1 MKKTYW
7 LFLIICVTSFAQETT
22 LDRKKNEFRVD
33 FLNLLIAKKYSFSYE
48 YFLKNDF
55 SVGLSTVLSANS
67 HLKEDFESGYRNNL
81 TKLEINPYF
90 RYALSK
96 SKTRYYFVE
105 TFVSYNK
112 GDFKEV
118 VLQPETNGTSFYD
131 FKITSYSDVA
141 IGAGVGFKQYIK
153 ESFAIEVLI
162 SGGRN
167 LIDTKKSQDYISR
180 VGINLG
186 YRF

>member
-1 MKKTYW
+1 MKKIYW
-7 LFLIICVTSFAQETT
+7 LILIVCTTSFAQETS
-22 LDRKKNEFRVD
+22 LEQKKSEVRVD

-48 YFLKNDF
+48 HFLKNDI
-55 SVGLSTVLSANS
+55 SVGLSTVLSDNS
-67 HLKEDFESGYRNNL
+67 HFKENFESGYRNNL
-81 TKLEINPYF
+81 TKLEINPYV

-96 SKTRYYFVE
+96 IKTRYYFVE
-105 TFVSYNK
+105 AFVSYNK

-118 VLQPETNGTSFYD
+118 VLHSDTNTTSYYD

-141 IGAGVGFKQYIK
+141 VGAGLGFKQYIK